1 MLFRSRQIF
10 KTGRFQELQE
20 RLKEESGVM
29 KDRWERQRASVRQYV
44 GGLVCP
50 EDDVC
55 AMELAAAKEGKLP
68 MEKTVELI
76 RRLLKQDQEA
86 GQAIASEMEQTDRH
100 RRRIHEELA
109 RAGEM
114 EKTEQALAQ
123 AEQAFR
129 ETEALLKERRLAWER
144 ENERKPLREKL
155 QEQIDRKSVV

>member
-1 MLFRSRQIF
+1 
-10 KTGRFQELQE
+10 
-20 RLKEESGVM
+20 M

-129 ETEALLKERRLAWER
+129 EKEALLKERRLAWER

-155 QEQIDRKSVV
+155 QEQITMLQQIRSEERRVGKECKL